1 VGDEF
6 GGQRDLVGASDD
18 EPRAAFEIDVHLTL
32 ARMAD
37 LDLDKEGVGDRPWL
51 G

>member
-18 EPRAAFEIDVHLTL
+18 EPGAAFEMDVHLTL
-32 ARMAD
+32 AGIAD
-37 LDLDKEGVGDRPWL
+37 LDFDEQGVGDRPWL